1 MGCESGQVLHV
12 KLTGRADV
20 EARKPAGLDDLV
32 TKVPVIIGISFL
44 LMIPSVFSGN
54 AETGERGSNNLEVA

>member
-1 MGCESGQVLHV
+1 MVCECGQVLHV

-20 EARKPAGLDDLV
+20 EARKPAGPDDLV
-32 TKVPVIIGISFL
+32 TKVPVIIGILFP
-44 LMIPSVFSGN
+44 MIPSVFSGN